1 MREGWQIKKLGDLF
15 DITSSKRV
23 FKSEWK
29 NRGVPFYRAR
39 EIVRLAKHGVVN
51 NDLFISDEMYNDY
64 AKRYGI
70 PKEGD
75 LMVTGVG
82 TLGVC
87 YLVRRDDK
95 FYFKDG
101 NIIWLKKK
109 RDIDSRFVQYAF
121 ESPSL
126 KEHIGNSAGAT
137 VGTYTI
143 TKAKETRIPVPPIPE
158 QKRIV
163 AILDEAFA
171 GLETAVA
178 NTEKNLADARA
189 LFESYRN
196 SIFSTQHEK
205 WIETRLGDVA
215 KTQYGLSKPMNEI
228 GQGFKIFRM
237 GEVQDGKLVDTGKM
251 KFADIDRDEFEKYRL
266 QGNDVLFNR
275 TNSFELVGKV
285 GIFQLKGEYCFASY
299 LIRVLPDKN
308 ILLPEFLNHL
318 MCSNIFQSAIK
329 KKASRSINQ
338 ANINATILSNEVIR
352 FPQSLKKQTSI
363 VEKLDTL
370 REEAGHL
377 QSIYH
382 QKLTAL
388 AELKQSLLQKAFS
401 GELTA
406 NPESPLKEAAA

>member
-29 NRGVPFYRAR
+29 NSGVPFYRAR
-39 EIVRLAKHGVVN
+39 EIVRLAKNGAVD

-109 RDIDSRFVQYAF
+109 SDIDSRFVQYAF
-121 ESPSL
+121 ESPFL
-126 KEHIGNSAGAT
+126 KEYIGNSAGAT

-143 TKAKETRIPVPPIPE
+143 TKAKETPIPVPSFPE

-178 NTEKNLADARA
+178 NTEKNLANARE
-189 LFESYRN
+189 LFEGHLN
-196 SIFSTQHEK
+196 SVFTFRSDAWYSQKLSDLSNIGYGYTAS
-205 WIETRLGDVA
+205 A
-215 KTQYGLSKPMNEI
+215 KSDRSGI
-228 GQGFKIFRM
+228 
-237 GEVQDGKLVDTGKM
+237 
-251 KFADIDRDEFEKYRL
+251 KFLRITDIQNGRVNWKNVPTCDIDQIKFEKYKL
-266 QGNDVLFNR
+266 TQGDIVFAR
-275 TNSFELVGKV
+275 TGATTGKSYFV
-285 GIFQLKGEYCFASY
+285 NAPPESVFASY
-299 LIRVLPDKN
+299 LIRVQLTCET
-308 ILLPEFLNHL
+308 ILPEFVY
-318 MCSNIFQSAIK
+318 MFFQSDVYWENIK
-329 KKASRSINQ
+329 SGLAGSAQGGFNASKLGQLEIPFPKDIDEQRTLVAKLNDLDS
-338 ANINATILSNEVIR
+338 EV
-352 FPQSLKKQTSI
+352 
-363 VEKLDTL
+363 
-370 REEAGHL
+370 AHL
-377 QSIYH
+377 ESIYQ

-406 NPESPLKEAAA
+406 NLDNTIKGVAA